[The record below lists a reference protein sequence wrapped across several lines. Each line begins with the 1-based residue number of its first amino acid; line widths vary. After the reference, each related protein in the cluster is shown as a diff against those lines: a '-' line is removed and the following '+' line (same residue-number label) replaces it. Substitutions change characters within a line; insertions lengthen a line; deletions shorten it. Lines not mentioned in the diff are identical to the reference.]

1 MFNSI
6 LKLSRGRYH
15 ALNRIE
21 ISSSSLLHN
30 YKYLTKKCGLKIFPV
45 LKSNAYGHGI
55 VNVAKVLDQINV
67 PFLCVDSIYEAYQL
81 TKAKIS
87 SPILITGYVHPD
99 SMSVKKL
106 PFSYAVFG
114 YEVLVAISKHQPHAG
129 IHIFVDTG
137 MHREGVPIKDLA
149 MFVKKC
155 KELHL
160 KIEGLMTHL
169 AMADKPNNEDTKNQ
183 VANFEKA
190 KRILEMENV
199 FPKWIHMGASSRV
212 LNTESYPSQIDNSAR
227 TGIALYGID
236 PENKDKHLKPALTLL
251 STIVQIKNLTGGE
264 KVGYDFTYIAKNDQ
278 KIAIIPIGYNDGVNR
293 RLSNKG
299 MVLVKGV
306 FCTLLGRVSMNL
318 SVIDVSKVKNV
329 AIGDEVVIYSENSN
343 HINSIYNSAVMCDT
357 IPYELLVYLH
367 TSTKR
372 VVLKYV

>member
-6 LKLSRGRYH
+6 LKLSKGRYH

-21 ISSSSLLHN
+21 ISSSSLLYN
-30 YKYLTKKCGLKIFPV
+30 YNYLTKKYGRKIFPV

-55 VNVAKVLDQINV
+55 VNVAKVLDQINA

-81 TKAKIS
+81 TQAEIS
-87 SPILITGYVHPD
+87 SPILIMGYVHPD
-99 SMSVKKL
+99 SISVKKL
-106 PFSYAVFG
+106 PFSYAVYG
-114 YEVLVAISKHQPHAG
+114 YEMLDAISKYQSHAG

-137 MHREGVPIKDLA
+137 MHREGIPLKDLA

-160 KIEGLMTHL
+160 KIEGLMSHL
-169 AMADKPNNEDTKNQ
+169 AMADKPNNKDTRNQ
-183 VANFEKA
+183 VDNFEKA
-190 KRILEMENV
+190 KKILEMENV
-199 FPKWIHMGASSRV
+199 FPKWLHMGASSRV
-212 LNTESYPSQIDNSAR
+212 LNTESYPSQADNSAR

-236 PENKDKHLKPALTLL
+236 PENKNKDLKPTLTLL
-251 STIVQIKNLTGGE
+251 STIVQIKNLIKGE
-264 KVGYDFTYIAKNDQ
+264 KVGYDFTYSAIGNQ

-299 MVLVKGV
+299 AVLVKDV
-306 FCTLLGRVSMNL
+306 FCPILGRVSMNL

-329 AIGDEVVIYSENSN
+329 VIGDEVVIYSNNPN
-343 HINSIYNSAVMCDT
+343 HTNSIYNSAIMCDT

-372 VVLKYV
+372 VTLK